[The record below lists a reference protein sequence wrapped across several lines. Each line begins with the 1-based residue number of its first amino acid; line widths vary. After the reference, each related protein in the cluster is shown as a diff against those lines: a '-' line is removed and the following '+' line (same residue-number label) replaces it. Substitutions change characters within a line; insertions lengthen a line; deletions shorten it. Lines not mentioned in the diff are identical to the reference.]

1 MNKKFLLLSTVSQN
15 NFWFAIKSYWKI
27 YPKDLGGVKR
37 TFPLT
42 GFRAI
47 AYNLP
52 KQDTLPQS
60 GKIWSDYV

>member
-1 MNKKFLLLSTVSQN
+1 MNKEFFLLSTVAQD
-15 NFWFAIKSYWKI
+15 NFWFAIKSYRKI

-42 GFRAI
+42 GLRAI

-60 GKIWSDYV
+60 GKIWSAFV